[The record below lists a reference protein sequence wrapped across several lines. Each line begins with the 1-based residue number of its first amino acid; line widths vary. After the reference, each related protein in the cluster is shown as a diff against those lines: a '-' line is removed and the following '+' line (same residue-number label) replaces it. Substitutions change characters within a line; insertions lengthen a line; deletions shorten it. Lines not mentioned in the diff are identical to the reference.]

1 MGNFCCVVCEWD
13 DFVDDDD
20 LTFQLQHN
28 QRKKQLKDQQEALSF
43 RNGKKIASLA
53 PSIIEDPLLEDMC
66 AMGEL
71 EFDGD
76 AENMTKRDKEKML
89 HRLSIKPSTE
99 KFFRNEQ
106 ALSNY
111 IENTIQSYGPIPV
124 SNITNLGHNTS
135 KISNQRSRLGGNVS
149 KVSVR
154 SCDSKLSTTGSR
166 LNVTGSRL
174 NVAQPTH
181 NNYELGYKIARKRR
195 NADNSPFDKCCSRL
209 LYCCNIKINREVPE
223 QSTNRRSRNDDE
235 KPLNSNAN
243 PYLKLEKHLQQQRQ
257 KKR

>member
-1 MGNFCCVVCEWD
+1 MGNFCCVVCELD

-20 LTFQLQHN
+20 RAFQRQHN

-66 AMGEL
+66 ALGDL

-106 ALSNY
+106 ALSTY
-111 IENTIQSYGPIPV
+111 IENTIQSYGAIPL
-124 SNITNLGHNTS
+124 SNISNLGHNTS
-135 KISNQRSRLGGNVS
+135 KISNQRSRLGGNTLS

-154 SCDSKLSTTGSR
+154 SCDSKLS
-166 LNVTGSRL
+166 N
-174 NVAQPTH
+174 APQPNH
-181 NNYELGYKIARKRR
+181 NNYELGYKIARGRR
-195 NADNSPFDKCCSRL
+195 NEQNSPFTFCWKL
-209 LYCCNIKINREVPE
+209 CNIRINREKIPE
-223 QSTNRRSRNDDE
+223 QT
-235 KPLNSNAN
+235 KPVKNEGGT
-243 PYLKLEKHLQQQRQ
+243 YLKLQTHLLEQRQ
-257 KKR
+257 KKQYY

>member
-1 MGNFCCVVCEWD
+1 MGNFCCVVCELD

-20 LTFQLQHN
+20 RAFQRQHN

-66 AMGEL
+66 ALGDL

-106 ALSNY
+106 ALSTY
-111 IENTIQSYGPIPV
+111 IENTIQSYGAIPL
-124 SNITNLGHNTS
+124 SNISNLGHNTS
-135 KISNQRSRLGGNVS
+135 KISNQRSRLGGNIS

-154 SCDSKLSTTGSR
+154 SCDSKLS
-166 LNVTGSRL
+166 N
-174 NVAQPTH
+174 APQPNH
-181 NNYELGYKIARKRR
+181 NNYELGYKIAQKRR
-195 NADNSPFDKCCSRL
+195 HEQNSPFACFRKL
-209 LYCCNIKINREVPE
+209 LTIRINREKIPE
-223 QSTNRRSRNDDE
+223 QTKQQTARSENE
-235 KPLNSNAN
+235 GT
-243 PYLKLEKHLQQQRQ
+243 YLKLQTHLLEQRQ
-257 KKR
+257 KKQYY